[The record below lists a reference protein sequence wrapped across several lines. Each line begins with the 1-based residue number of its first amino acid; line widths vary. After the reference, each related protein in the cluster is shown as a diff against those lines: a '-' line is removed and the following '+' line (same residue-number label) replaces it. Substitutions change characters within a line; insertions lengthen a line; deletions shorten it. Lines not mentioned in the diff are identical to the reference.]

1 MTFAEAEKILD
12 EENTYWDFNGDDC
25 TAYYFTWMPDDD
37 GRIGYLSQHL
47 FYIPRIDF
55 ILDPEDWEDANRWS
69 DLTFGNAF
77 DFPTYI
83 DDIYSEEDLIRTAQ
97 SLTSLPKMSNKEA
110 MAIMRE
116 VINEF
121 NVDE

>member
-1 MTFAEAEKILD
+1 MHLED
-12 EENTYWDFNGDDC
+12 YPMENPQSY
-25 TAYYFTWMPDDD
+25 
-37 GRIGYLSQHL
+37 
-47 FYIPRIDF
+47 
-55 ILDPEDWEDANRWS
+55 EDWEDADRWS

-110 MAIMRE
+110 MAMMRE